1 MASDMNLLNFNLNLH
16 DFNSF
21 LNLYLLHLS
30 NDVLLVFSVVT
41 GIAPL
46 WSQTVLISVLGIL
59 QFGPTLVFL
68 DASCDE
74 TQPRGPF

>member
-1 MASDMNLLNFNLNLH
+1 MNFNSYLNVYYYTCQTMCYW
-16 DFNSF
+16 F
-21 LNLYLLHLS
+21 L
-30 NDVLLVFSVVT
+30 VLLL
-41 GIAPL
+41 GLRLI